1 MAGMN
6 HGVELNL
13 ALILFLPWYA
23 ILGALYW
30 IYPRAPRTRRRRM
43 FDAIALALATFA
55 SAISMYWSFDWAD
68 PQLVIPSP
76 GAVKQARALRGGAP
90 VTVAETAG
98 GLLIDLPPRDPHDTV
113 IALELK

>member
-55 SAISMYWSFDWAD
+55 SAISMYWSFDWAN
-68 PQLVIPSP
+68 PHYGAMWKQIVATSVSYGLFLLVMTIAMVVRHRVITGPRAGNRIPTESRP
-76 GAVKQARALRGGAP
+76 
-90 VTVAETAG
+90 
-98 GLLIDLPPRDPHDTV
+98 
-113 IALELK
+113 